1 MNNIPI
7 PENDKRRNLEV
18 EKYKPQQQIDDED
31 LDFLSAMAAEIC
43 GTPSAL
49 ITLIGQNTQ
58 YIKSAYG
65 MDLETREFP
74 REFTFCAHT
83 ISSPEGFMVV
93 EDAREDQRFKNN
105 PFVTGESPILSYAG
119 VSLSNSSGY
128 SIGSLCTIDFEPKSF
143 SEEQIEK
150 LQKVANQVMK
160 SIELSRKT
168 NELKQLN
175 ENLLREQ
182 TKYNFIIEG
191 TETSTFD
198 WDIVNDQMTFSDVWF
213 KISGY
218 SRSDFPNQMVDAWRT
233 IVHPDDL
240 QQLQQQV
247 QLHFDGKKKKFSSE
261 FRIKHKN
268 GEYLWISSQ
277 GKIFERDASG
287 RPTRMY
293 GLHRD
298 ISEKKKVDVE
308 ILFREKLLESLYNLS
323 PLGIALNDYETGAF
337 IEVNKRLVEPTGYSQ
352 SEFLNLTYF
361 ELTPE
366 EYLEME
372 KEQLKELD
380 ATGKYGPYE
389 KEYIRKDGTKYPVLL
404 RGVLAKDPNGKKIIW
419 SFIEDIS
426 EQKRNEELQEL
437 NLQKIEKLLSITEK
451 QNDRLKNFAHIVSHN
466 LRSHSSGISLL
477 LDFLSESNPEIK
489 VEEPFKHLKTASGN
503 LESTIHDLNDI
514 VKVNVSGQEDFQ
526 MVQLKAAVDKIVE
539 SVEPL
544 TKAGKVEISADV
556 HESVN
561 IYGLR
566 AYIESIL
573 LNMVTNGIKYSSP
586 DRDSIIRISAKE
598 DIQDNL
604 VIIEIEDN
612 GIGIDLDT
620 HRKDLFKMYK
630 IFHKHEDARGVGLF
644 LVKNQVENMNGSID
658 IESTVDVGTKFIIK
672 LPNEQ
677 N

>member
-1 MNNIPI
+1 MKNFPT
-7 PENDKRRNLEV
+7 PQNDIQRNLEV
-18 EKYKPQQQIDDED
+18 EKYSPHQHIDDED

-83 ISSPEGFMVV
+83 ISSSEGFMIV
-93 EDAREDQRFKNN
+93 EDARKDERFKDN
-105 PFVTGESPILSYAG
+105 PFVTGENPLLSYAG
-119 VSLSNSSGY
+119 VPLSNSSGY
-128 SIGSLCTIDFEPKSF
+128 SIGSLCTIDFEPKNF
-143 SEEQIEK
+143 SEDQIDK
-150 LQKVANQVMK
+150 LKKVANQVMK

-175 ENLLREQ
+175 TNLLREQ
-182 TKYNFIIEG
+182 TKYNFISEG
-191 TETSTFD
+191 TETATFD
-198 WDIVNDQMTFSDVWF
+198 WDIVNDQMTFSDVWYQ
-213 KISGY
+213 ISGY
-218 SRSDFPNQMVDAWRT
+218 SRSEFPNQMVDAWRA
-233 IVHPDDL
+233 IVHPEDLLPL
-240 QQLQQQV
+240 QQKV
-247 QLHFDGKKKKFSSE
+247 QSHFEGNTKKFSSE

-277 GKIFERDASG
+277 GNIFERDATG

-298 ISEKKKVDVE
+298 ISEKKKVDIE
-308 ILFREKLLESLYNLS
+308 ILFREKLLESLYDLS
-323 PLGIALNDYETGAF
+323 PIGIALNDYETGVF
-337 IEVNKRLVEPTGYSQ
+337 IDVNKRLVEPTGYSQ
-352 SEFLNLTYF
+352 AEFLNLTYF
-361 ELTPE
+361 QLTPE
-366 EYLEME
+366 KYLEME

-380 ATGKYGPYE
+380 IKGTYGPYE

-404 RGVLAKDPNGKKIIW
+404 KGVTAKDPNGKKIIW

-426 EQKRNEELQEL
+426 ERKKNEELQEF
-437 NLQKIEKLLSITEK
+437 NFHKIENLLSITEK

-477 LDFLSESNPEIK
+477 LDFLSESNPEVK
-489 VEEPFKHLKTASGN
+489 SEESFKHLKTASGN
-503 LESTIHDLNDI
+503 LETTIHDLNDI
-514 VKVNVSGQEDFQ
+514 VKVNISGQEDFQ
-526 MVQLKAAVDKIVE
+526 NVQLKPAVDKIIE

-544 TKAGKVEISADV
+544 TIAGNVQIKANVE
-556 HESVN
+556 ESLNV
-561 IYGLR
+561 YGLR
-566 AYIESIL
+566 AYVESIL
-573 LNMVTNGIKYSSP
+573 LNLVTNGIKYSSP
-586 DRDSIIRISAKE
+586 DRDSIIKISATDDLRKK
-598 DIQDNL
+598 L
-604 VIIEIEDN
+604 VVIEIEDN

-620 HRKDLFKMYK
+620 HKKDLFKMYK

-644 LVKNQVENMNGSID
+644 LVKNQIENMNGSID

>member
-1 MNNIPI
+1 
-7 PENDKRRNLEV
+7 
-18 EKYKPQQQIDDED
+18 
-31 LDFLSAMAAEIC
+31 
-43 GTPSAL
+43 
-49 ITLIGQNTQ
+49 
-58 YIKSAYG
+58 
-65 MDLETREFP
+65 
-74 REFTFCAHT
+74 
-83 ISSPEGFMVV
+83 
-93 EDAREDQRFKNN
+93 
-105 PFVTGESPILSYAG
+105 
-119 VSLSNSSGY
+119 
-128 SIGSLCTIDFEPKSF
+128 
-143 SEEQIEK
+143 
-150 LQKVANQVMK
+150 MK

-182 TKYNFIIEG
+182 TKNNYIIEG
-191 TETSTFD
+191 TETATFD
-198 WDIVNDQMTFSDVWF
+198 WDIVNDRMSFSDVWYQ
-213 KISGY
+213 ISGY
-218 SRSDFPNQMVDAWRT
+218 SRSDFPNQMVDSWRT

-240 QQLQQQV
+240 QPLQQQV

-277 GKIFERDASG
+277 GKIFERDATG

-308 ILFREKLLESLYNLS
+308 IQFREKLLESLYNLS

-337 IEVNKRLVEPTGYSQ
+337 IEVNNRLVEPTGYSQ
-352 SEFLNLTYF
+352 EEFLNLTYF
-361 ELTPE
+361 QLTPE
-366 EYLEME
+366 KYLEME

-389 KEYIRKDGTKYPVLL
+389 KEYIRKDGTIYPVLL

-526 MVQLKAAVDKIVE
+526 IVQLKAAVDKIVE

-544 TKAGKVEISADV
+544 TKTGNIDISTEVE
-556 HESVN
+556 ETVN
-561 IYGLR
+561 VYGLR

-573 LNMVTNGIKYSSP
+573 LNLVTNGIKYSSP

-598 DIQDNL
+598 DVQNKL
-604 VIIEIEDN
+604 VRIEIEDN

-672 LPNEQ
+672 LPNE
-677 N
+677 

>member
-1 MNNIPI
+1 MKNFPT
-7 PENDKRRNLEV
+7 PQNDQRRNLEV
-18 EKYKPQQQIDDED
+18 EKYKPQLRIDDED

-49 ITLIGQNTQ
+49 ITLIGENTQ
-58 YIKSAYG
+58 YIKSAFG

-83 ISSPEGFMVV
+83 ISSSEGFMVV
-93 EDAREDQRFKNN
+93 EDAREDERFSNN
-105 PFVTGESPILSYAG
+105 PFVTGENPLLSYAG
-119 VSLSNSSGY
+119 VPLSNSAGY
-128 SIGSLCTIDFEPKSF
+128 AIGSLCTIDFEPKSF
-143 SEEQIEK
+143 SEEQIDK
-150 LQKVANQVMK
+150 LKKVAKQVMK

-168 NELKQLN
+168 KELKHLN
-175 ENLLREQ
+175 ENLLEEQ
-182 TKYNFIIEG
+182 TRYNFIIEG
-191 TETSTFD
+191 TETATFN
-198 WDIVNDQMTFSDVWF
+198 WDILNDQMTFSDVWYQ
-213 KISGY
+213 ISGY
-218 SRSDFPNQMVDAWRT
+218 SRSDFPNKMVDSWRT

-240 QQLQQQV
+240 YALQHQV

-268 GEYLWISSQ
+268 GEFLWISSQ

-287 RPTRMY
+287 RPTKMY

-298 ISEKKKVDVE
+298 ITEKKKVDVE
-308 ILFREKLLESLYNLS
+308 IQLREKLLESLYDLS
-323 PLGIALNDYETGAF
+323 PIGIALNDYETGAF
-337 IEVNKRLVEPTGYSQ
+337 IEVNKKIVEPTGYSQ
-352 SEFLNLTYF
+352 EEFLNLTYF
-361 ELTPE
+361 QLTPE
-366 EYLEME
+366 KYLETE
-372 KEQLKELD
+372 KELLKGLD
-380 ATGKYGPYE
+380 ATGSYGPYE
-389 KEYIRKDGTKYPVLL
+389 KEYIRKDGTRYPVLL
-404 RGVLAKDPNGKKIIW
+404 RGVLARDPNGRKVIW

-426 EQKRNEELQEL
+426 EQKRNEKLQQR
-437 NLQKIEKLLSITEK
+437 NLKKIEKLLAITEK

-489 VEEPFKHLKTASGN
+489 IEEPFKHLKTASGN

-526 MVQLKAAVDKIVE
+526 VVQLKSAVDKIIE

-544 TKAGKVEISADV
+544 TKAGKVEILVDV
-556 HESVN
+556 EETVRVF
-561 IYGLR
+561 GLR
-566 AYIESIL
+566 AYVESIM
-573 LNMVTNGIKYSSP
+573 LNLVTNGIKYASP
-586 DRDSIIRISAKE
+586 NRDSMIRITAKQ
-598 DIQDNL
+598 DINKE
-604 VIIEIEDN
+604 VRIEIEDN

-644 LVKNQVENMNGSID
+644 LVKNQIESMNGSID